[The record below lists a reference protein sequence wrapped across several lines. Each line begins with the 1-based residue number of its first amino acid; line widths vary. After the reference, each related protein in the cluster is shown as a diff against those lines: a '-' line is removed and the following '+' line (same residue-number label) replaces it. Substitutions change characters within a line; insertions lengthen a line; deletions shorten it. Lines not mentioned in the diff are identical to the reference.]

1 MQHSHKFG
9 LCGPKIL
16 TQLQT
21 LRVILEEACVQCFN
35 LIKLVRAK
43 GMKAILK
50 QVNVE
55 ASFVPGVASSTDQA
69 AMRYWCDRASTSI
82 SVSKWLQWC
91 LYCKIKPNSGNQFPL
106 AWSVCVLMCRSWLL
120 CWPWQLFIS
129 FSRAEID
136 ARRRRRSAVAAA
148 RGLPCGRRVP
158 AIGLHCE

>member
-1 MQHSHKFG
+1 MTEPMQHSHKFG

-69 AMRYWCDRASTSI
+69 AMRY
-82 SVSKWLQWC
+82 
-91 LYCKIKPNSGNQFPL
+91 
-106 AWSVCVLMCRSWLL
+106 
-120 CWPWQLFIS
+120 
-129 FSRAEID
+129 
-136 ARRRRRSAVAAA
+136 
-148 RGLPCGRRVP
+148 
-158 AIGLHCE
+158 